1 MAYTNVHGRRA
12 GRGIRP
18 WLLVPKS
25 LAVGIFLGTLVTT
38 SGIWF
43 TTQTPTNPTQPV
55 PQLVIEQVSFI
66 FRFLTVPALITAMAF
81 GVMLFLQHPAVFS
94 RLRWWQTKIITLAI
108 GVPAAHFFMSSRLAA
123 LRHAATTGT
132 PNSSAEH
139 QLTLGLL
146 VIVAV
151 TVWLIVLGRLKPQL
165 GQNWT
170 ATYQHRSPS
179 SAQK

>member
-1 MAYTNVHGRRA
+1 MTYTNVHGRRA

-25 LAVGIFLGTLVTT
+25 LAVGIFLGTLITT
-38 SGIWF
+38 SSIWF
-43 TTQTPTNPTQPV
+43 TAKTPTGTAQPV

-81 GVMLFLQHPAVFS
+81 GIMLFLQHPAVFS

-123 LRHAATTGT
+123 LRHAATTST
-132 PNSSAEH
+132 PNPTAEH

-146 VIVAV
+146 VIIAV
-151 TVWLIVLGRLKPQL
+151 TVWLIVLGRLKPRL
-165 GQNWT
+165 GQNWA
-170 ATYQHRSPS
+170 ATHQKISPPPP
-179 SAQK
+179 K